1 MVLLGEG
8 SLFLLIS
15 PIESYLIMCYIY
27 FLTDI
32 LIMKEK
38 FRRESFAHFINPV
51 CLALGIIGFLLHFEV
66 NFLNIGAIGIG
77 AWGVTGL
84 ISLKIEKKL

>member
-1 MVLLGEG
+1 
-8 SLFLLIS
+8 
-15 PIESYLIMCYIY
+15 
-27 FLTDI
+27 
-32 LIMKEK
+32 MKEK

-77 AWGVTGL
+77 AWGVINKFKNREEAL
-84 ISLKIEKKL
+84 DI

>member
-1 MVLLGEG
+1 M
-8 SLFLLIS
+8 
-15 PIESYLIMCYIY
+15 PYLY
-27 FLTDI
+27 LVTDI

-38 FRRESFAHFINPV
+38 FRKDSFAHFINPV

-66 NFLNIGAIGIG
+66 NYLNIGAIGIG

>member
-1 MVLLGEG
+1 
-8 SLFLLIS
+8 
-15 PIESYLIMCYIY
+15 MCYIY

-38 FRRESFAHFINPV
+38 FRRESFTHFINPV
-51 CLALGIIGFLLHFEV
+51 CLAVGIIGFLLHFEV
-66 NFLNIGAIGIG
+66 NCLNIGAIGIG

>member
-1 MVLLGEG
+1 
-8 SLFLLIS
+8 
-15 PIESYLIMCYIY
+15 
-27 FLTDI
+27 
-32 LIMKEK
+32 MKEK

-66 NFLNIGAIGIG
+66 NFLKIGAIGIG

-84 ISLKIEKKL
+84 ISLKIENKL

>member
-1 MVLLGEG
+1 
-8 SLFLLIS
+8 
-15 PIESYLIMCYIY
+15 MCYIY

-38 FRRESFAHFINPV
+38 FRRESFPHFINPV

>member
-1 MVLLGEG
+1 ML
-8 SLFLLIS
+8 
-15 PIESYLIMCYIY
+15 YIY
-27 FLTDI
+27 YITDI

-38 FRRESFAHFINPV
+38 FRRESFAHFINPL
-51 CLALGIIGFLLHFEV
+51 CLALGIIGFLLYFEV